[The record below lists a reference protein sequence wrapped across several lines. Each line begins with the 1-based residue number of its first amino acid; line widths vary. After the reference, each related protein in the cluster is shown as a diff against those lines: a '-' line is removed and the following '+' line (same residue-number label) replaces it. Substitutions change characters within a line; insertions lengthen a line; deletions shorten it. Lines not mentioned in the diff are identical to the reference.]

1 LANREAGMTVSD
13 RHRAYWNR
21 ARRLTITLLLI
32 WFCVTFG
39 VTFFARDLMFTLLG
53 WPFSF
58 YMAAQGCL
66 VIYLL
71 LTLVYATWLHR
82 LDIEYGVAEVE
93 DE

>member
-1 LANREAGMTVSD
+1 MALID

-21 ARRLTITLLLI
+21 TRRLTIALLLV
-32 WFCVTFG
+32 WFG
-39 VTFFARDLMFTLLG
+39 VTFGIAFFARELTFTVLG

-71 LTLVYATWLHR
+71 LTLLYAKRLRR
-82 LDIEYGVAEVE
+82 LDVKYGFDEIE

>member
-1 LANREAGMTVSD
+1 MTVSD
-13 RHRAYWNR
+13 RHRVYWNR
-21 ARRLTITLLLI
+21 TRGLTLTLLLI
-32 WFCVTFG
+32 WFSVTFG
-39 VTFFARDLMFTLLG
+39 VTFFARALTFTVLG

-71 LTLVYATWLHR
+71 LILFYARRLHR
-82 LDIEYGVAEVE
+82 LDIEYGMEELE

>member
-1 LANREAGMTVSD
+1 MTVSD
-13 RHRAYWNR
+13 RHRAYWKRTR
-21 ARRLTITLLLI
+21 ALTIQLLLI

-53 WPFSF
+53 WLFSF

-71 LTLVYATWLHR
+71 LILLYARRLHR
-82 LDIEYGVAEVE
+82 LDVEYGMQEVE

>member
-1 LANREAGMTVSD
+1 MELSE
-13 RHRAYWNR
+13 RHRIYWNR
-21 ARRLTITLLLI
+21 NRGLTIALLLA
-32 WFCVTFG
+32 WFG
-39 VTFFARDLMFTLLG
+39 VTFSVPFFARSMTFTVLG

-71 LTLVYATWLHR
+71 LIFLYAWR
-82 LDIEYGVAEVE
+82 LRKLDQEYGVDEPE